1 MALLVHGKSTLL
13 RCISHLETL
22 TKGEIYLHNIKLEEN
37 KQQIINYTKEI
48 GMVFQQY
55 HLFPHLTV
63 KQNIMLAPIK
73 VLKIDKEE
81 AQKEAKRLLKR
92 IGLLN
97 KENDYPYS
105 LSGGQ
110 QQRIAIIRALAMK
123 PNIMLFDEVTS
134 ALDPEMVGE
143 VLELIKELADGGM
156 TMIITTHEMGFAR
169 NVADKMI
176 FMDDGKIIEQNNPVD
191 FFEKPKNKRLKDFLA
206 KVI

>member
-1 MALLVHGKSTLL
+1 
-13 RCISHLETL
+13 
-22 TKGEIYLHNIKLEEN
+22 
-37 KQQIINYTKEI
+37 
-48 GMVFQQY
+48 
-55 HLFPHLTV
+55 
-63 KQNIMLAPIK
+63 MLAPIK

-81 AQKEAKRLLKR
+81 AHKEAKRLLKR

>member
-63 KQNIMLAPIK
+63 KENIMLAPIK

-81 AQKEAKRLLKR
+81 AHKEAKRLLKR

>member
-63 KQNIMLAPIK
+63 KENIMLAPIK

-81 AQKEAKRLLKR
+81 AQKEAKKLLKR

-176 FMDDGKIIEQNNPVD
+176 FMDDGKIIEQNKPVD
-191 FFEKPKNKRLKDFLA
+191 FCEKPKNKRLKDFLA

>member
-63 KQNIMLAPIK
+63 KENIMLAPIK

-81 AQKEAKRLLKR
+81 AQKEAKKLLKR

-191 FFEKPKNKRLKDFLA
+191 FFEKPKSYIN
-206 KVI
+206 I

>member
-63 KQNIMLAPIK
+63 KENIMLAPIK

-81 AQKEAKRLLKR
+81 AQKEAKKLLKR